1 MQILASDTAPIN
13 VNLRRISFNEVLLRW
28 SYPSQSRECG
38 LYFVISGTMDD
49 ASIQLIVDGSLR
61 EYRIQNSATT
71 ITLEVAAASRLGV
84 GPASAPVHLNSGR
97 QGMPF
102 FKLLPFFSPFSKFF
116 NEFFFHLVT
125 CLYSQIHRIFF
136 S

>member
-1 MQILASDTAPIN
+1 
-13 VNLRRISFNEVLLRW
+13 
-28 SYPSQSRECG
+28 
-38 LYFVISGTMDD
+38 MDD

-97 QGMPF
+97 HANEETVHRRSRRSICDPRTDFWCRGDN
-102 FKLLPFFSPFSKFF
+102 FSTDRGAEERGGLYTASIIMCALQLFS
-116 NEFFFHLVT
+116 
-125 CLYSQIHRIFF
+125 
-136 S
+136 